1 MSHNVS
7 LPYCIHSRICRMFYH
22 LLLIMLLCLSCT
34 SADCFKPP
42 MCNGFSFFVYL
53 FLYCHA
59 SGCPLTCC
67 CSLGFCK
74 CHWPSRKC
82 KSIGRCKPWDP
93 ALLSKGR
100 VLSIFS
106 FAVEKYRFE
115 WWQPNIKDSRKQPM
129 WNLVCGVPRAHTVCW
144 NQWRRGRGGRDNL
157 CRAVSPRNRGG
168 SRSAPAMTRDELGCL
183 ARDHLWDC
191 SLVSG
196 EAERCQGTWTPGSL
210 RKVLYLQHWIRAWEN

>member
-53 FLYCHA
+53 FLYCNA

-74 CHWPSRKC
+74 CHWPSRRC

-93 ALLSKGR
+93 ALLSKGI
-100 VLSIFS
+100 VLSILS

-115 WWQPNIKDSRKQPM
+115 WWQPNINKAESSQCEIWFVACRGLTGFVGISGGGGEEGETICAGLCHLGIAGAPAQHQPWLGM
-129 WNLVCGVPRAHTVCW
+129 SWAVWPGTICGTAAWCLGKLRGV
-144 NQWRRGRGGRDNL
+144 RGR
-157 CRAVSPRNRGG
+157 
-168 SRSAPAMTRDELGCL
+168 ELQE
-183 ARDHLWDC
+183 
-191 SLVSG
+191 V
-196 EAERCQGTWTPGSL
+196 
-210 RKVLYLQHWIRAWEN
+210 